1 MFHILQI
8 NIHVPAFLNN
18 YRWTICKHACW
29 YVLKM
34 NSITSV
40 HSGLTSLTE
49 LSQHRNSFQSGHPL
63 WINSV
68 TR

>member
-1 MFHILQI
+1 MQ
-8 NIHVPAFLNN
+8 
-18 YRWTICKHACW
+18 THACW